1 MTKRFSKK
9 AFTMIEL
16 LVCLV
21 CLGFLTV
28 GIAAFASA
36 VETNAAY
43 VKDREEL
50 MLGEYQDVLYLKTN
64 GTADTT
70 SLNNQDFLKQSELK
84 AIGDT
89 FNIRDYVTVSANQMI
104 ECSTDNTSVLTVQ
117 SGGTITARS
126 EGVAYVK
133 VNILTMG
140 TDGTYHDTKNVKYIP
155 IIVNNSTNLDVLAD
169 LKYYF
174 YGGRYYSCW
183 IYGE

>member
-50 MLGEYQDVLYLKTN
+50 MLNEYQDVLYLKSN
-64 GTADTT
+64 GTSDTS
-70 SLNNQDFLKQSELK
+70 SLKNPDFLKQAEQFIL
-84 AIGDT
+84 GDT

-104 ECSTDNTSVLTVQ
+104 ECTTDNTSVLTVQ
-117 SGGTITARS
+117 SGGTCTARS
-126 EGVAYVK
+126 EGVAYVR

-140 TDGTYHDTKNVKYIP
+140 SDGTYHDTKNVKYIP
-155 IIVNNSTNLDVLAD
+155 IIVKNTTNLDVLAE

-183 IYGE
+183 VYGE